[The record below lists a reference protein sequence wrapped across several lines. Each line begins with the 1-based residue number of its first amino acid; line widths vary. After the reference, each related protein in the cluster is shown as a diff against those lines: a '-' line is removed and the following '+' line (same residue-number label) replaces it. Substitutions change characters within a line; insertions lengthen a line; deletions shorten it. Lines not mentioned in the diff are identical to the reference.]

1 MSAKPSKPETDSETA
16 SAMAETVKVSF
27 WRRLLTSRWVAVF
40 LVLSL
45 VIHGALLICWP
56 AAVRSKSDFAKEI
69 DLGAFRFVNSEHN
82 VRLAKVAFK
91 LHVSLLLGT
100 EKIGG
105 TRLAEKKFLVQQAI
119 EELLR
124 QAHAGD
130 FDDPTLAELK
140 RQMQEKVNEA
150 VEMRIVEEVIITDL
164 EMEERDLPAKSS
176 VASFEQAAEDLRAA
190 KTVPETYEREP
201 DAGPKRSAE
210 PDPEGDPS
218 G

>member
-1 MSAKPSKPETDSETA
+1 MSVKAFKPEPDSETL
-16 SAMAETVKVSF
+16 SAAAETVKVSI
-27 WRRLLTSRWVAVF
+27 WRRLLASRWFAAL

-45 VIHGALLICWP
+45 VVHGALLVCWP
-56 AAVRSKSDFAKEI
+56 AAVRSKAEIAKEI
-69 DLGAFRFVNSEHN
+69 DLGEYRFVNGEHN
-82 VRLAKVAFK
+82 VRLAKVRFK

-100 EKIGG
+100 ENIGG
-105 TRLAEKKFLVQQAI
+105 TRLAERKFLVQQAI

-130 FDDPTLAELK
+130 FEDPTLAELK

-150 VEMRIVEEVIITDL
+150 VEMRIVAEVIITDL
-164 EMEERDLPAKSS
+164 EMEERDLPTKSS

-190 KTVPETYEREP
+190 KDSPETYERDD
-201 DAGPKRSAE
+201 DAKPKRSPE
-210 PDPEGDPS
+210 PNPEGDPA